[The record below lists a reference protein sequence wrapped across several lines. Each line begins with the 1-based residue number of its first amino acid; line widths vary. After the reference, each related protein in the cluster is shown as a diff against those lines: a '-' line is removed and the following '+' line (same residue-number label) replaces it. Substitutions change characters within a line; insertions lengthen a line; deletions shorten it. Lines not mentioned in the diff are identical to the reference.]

1 MGRLLARSL
10 QCHAVALVPAP
21 MSASALRT
29 RRPPDSN
36 WAHAAGYFITE
47 SATLVV
53 WKFQVELA
61 EPTSSGLDRA
71 PIVVEGVE
79 RDLPR
84 LRHDGD
90 MPEARVGKQPLEMIG
105 IREGR

>member
-1 MGRLLARSL
+1 MSCRGIGACPDERLRFED
-10 QCHAVALVPAP
+10 QT
-21 MSASALRT
+21 SAGLELG
-29 RRPPDSN
+29 
-36 WAHAAGYFITE
+36 HAAGYFITE